1 MIEALL
7 AGVLLG
13 FSAGIAP
20 GPLLALVIAE
30 TLRHDV
36 RAGIK
41 VALAPLITDL
51 PIVVGAL
58 LLVSRL
64 EDFDTALGVVSLLG
78 GCFVAYLGVESIR
91 TRGLDLDEEPAKPRS
106 LTRGVITNLLS
117 PHPYLFWLTV
127 GAPVTIQAHG
137 VGGGVWS
144 GAFIVGFYLLL
155 IGSKL
160 ALAIVSARSRTV
172 LTGRAYLTTMR
183 VLGVLLCGFALLLF
197 KDGAE
202 FLGLLGG

>member
-36 RAGIK
+36 WAGIK

-64 EDFDTALGVVSLLG
+64 GDFDTALGIVSLLG

-91 TRGLDLDEEPAKPRS
+91 TRGLELDEQPAKPRS
-106 LTRGVITNLLS
+106 LSRGVITNFLS

-127 GAPVTIQAHG
+127 GAPTTLKAHG
-137 VGGGVWS
+137 DGGGVWAA
-144 GAFIVGFYLLL
+144 AFIAGFYLLL

-160 ALAIVSARSRTV
+160 TLAVVSARSRTV
-172 LTGRAYLTTMR
+172 LTGRVYLTTMR

-197 KDGAE
+197 RDGAV
-202 FLGLLGG
+202 FLGLLGA